1 MSDAALRIESS
12 EVWSSRGSAWMI
24 SVVLHG
30 GIVVLA
36 MQGLMD
42 LKPRLQ
48 PETFQW
54 NVALHQEPPPRPAV
68 EEVSPT
74 QEAIPPPPSSQP
86 AAQPPAPRV
95 QRASQNPVQRTV
107 ERTAVV
113 RTGQTVQSRPQ
124 AIERV
129 SASER
134 QVMAEEVPA
143 MASRPIQQA
152 VMPQTQ
158 EVPPREMREAVQSRE
173 QPAMV
178 EQSTAVV
185 SQEPASVV
193 STESI
198 VEQAPIVE
206 SAVVHSEQPSTASMG
221 EPSVERNDPVE
232 VKSAVVHHAAVEHR
246 PVREATPT
254 QADFGWLS
262 ESLWKRIEQLKR
274 YPSQARVRRWEGKVV
289 LEAVVRHDG
298 TILECLIAESSGHGL
313 LDQDAI
319 SVLRKASPLALK
331 HPLGQ
336 DQITILVPIAY
347 RLDS

>member
-1 MSDAALRIESS
+1 M
-12 EVWSSRGSAWMI
+12 
-24 SVVLHG
+24 
-30 GIVVLA
+30 
-36 MQGLMD
+36 
-42 LKPRLQ
+42 
-48 PETFQW
+48 
-54 NVALHQEPPPRPAV
+54 
-68 EEVSPT
+68 
-74 QEAIPPPPSSQP
+74 
-86 AAQPPAPRV
+86 
-95 QRASQNPVQRTV
+95 
-107 ERTAVV
+107 
-113 RTGQTVQSRPQ
+113 QSRPQ

-198 VEQAPIVE
+198 VAQAPIVE

-232 VKSAVVHHAAVEHR
+232 VKSAAALTGPAIDPEHKVTSSKAETAK
-246 PVREATPT
+246 PV
-254 QADFGWLS
+254 G
-262 ESLWKRIEQLKR
+262 
-274 YPSQARVRRWEGKVV
+274 
-289 LEAVVRHDG
+289 
-298 TILECLIAESSGHGL
+298 
-313 LDQDAI
+313 
-319 SVLRKASPLALK
+319 
-331 HPLGQ
+331 GQ
-336 DQITILVPIAY
+336 D
-347 RLDS
+347 RGGDK